1 MSRIVFV
8 THPEVVID
16 PQVPVPRWPL
26 SERGRG
32 RMARFAEDM
41 AERGV
46 SAVWSSDEQKALDGA
61 EIVAAHLGVPHRID
75 PALGENDR
83 ASTGY
88 LPPAEFWPV
97 VEAFFGQPD
106 ESVRGWEIARN
117 AQARI
122 VGAVDRLARR
132 ETTGGDIVV
141 VSHGGVGR
149 LLMALLQGVE
159 IGEEDRPQHPGGGCW
174 CEIDRDSLVV
184 EQSWRDIAD

>member
-16 PQVPVPRWPL
+16 PKVPIPEWPL
-26 SERGRG
+26 SAVGRS
-32 RMARFAEDM
+32 RMERFAEAL

-46 SAVWSSDEQKALDGA
+46 SAVWSSNEQKALDGA
-61 EIVAAHLGVPHRID
+61 EIVAARLGLPHRTD
-75 PALGENDR
+75 TALGENDR
-83 ASTGY
+83 SSTGY
-88 LPPAEFWPV
+88 LPPPEFWEV
-97 VEAFFGQPD
+97 VELFFGKPD
-106 ESVRGWEIARN
+106 ESVRGWETARS

-132 ETTGGDIVV
+132 EATGGDIVV

-159 IGEEDRPQHPGGGCW
+159 IGEEDRPQHPSGGSW
-174 CEIDRDSLVV
+174 FEIDRDSLAV